1 MCSII
6 GIISKNV
13 VVAPALVESLKRM
26 EYRGYDSVG
35 VATLSKHDKISVK
48 KGIGK
53 VNQVNMNLGLE
64 KMEGLV
70 GIGHTRWATH
80 GGVTDYNAHPH
91 PCCTEDIAVVH
102 NGIIEN
108 YLLLK
113 EKLIKK
119 GHRFK
124 SETDTEVIAHLLE
137 EHYNSSKDI
146 KSAMMETVKQ
156 LEGSYAFV
164 AMFANGTL
172 ACARL
177 DEPLVIGI
185 SNNAYYASSDV
196 LGFLQYTDQAI
207 FLDNHDLAIID
218 NKGGASIFTFNGE
231 PVSRTVTK
239 VAWELADA
247 NKGEFAHYTIKEI
260 FEQLTSIK
268 AATMQEENKLKAF
281 CDALIN
287 ANNVIITGSG
297 TSYHTSLIMSMIG
310 SRLMKKRFEPVMASE
325 FKYNIGSIDKDTT
338 IIAISQSGETADVL
352 SATKLARSE
361 GAKLLSIVNVPTSS
375 LARTSDISL
384 SINCGP
390 EVGVAATKSFTGQ
403 ISLAYSIIDRI
414 SGGKVGFDND
424 IVSTNIARM
433 LANSASIERLVN
445 MTMPKVNDIYLL
457 GRSIHFPIALEGAL
471 KMKELAYVH
480 AEGIAAGEL
489 KHGPLALMDKNA
501 VVFVLNPE
509 DKTYSDTLS
518 SAHEVK
524 ARGAKIIGISNV
536 HNEIYDA
543 MLEIPKMNNEIL
555 YPLVE
560 IIPLQLF
567 SYYLALQNNADPD
580 FPRNLAK
587 SVTVR

>member
-13 VVAPALVESLKRM
+13 VAPTLVESLKRM

-35 VATLSKHDKISVK
+35 VATLSNSDKISVK

-53 VNQVNMNLGLE
+53 VNQVNSSLNLAS
-64 KMEGLV
+64 MEGFV

-91 PCCTEDIAVVH
+91 PCCTNDIAVVH

-108 YLLLK
+108 YLPLK
-113 EKLIKK
+113 EELVKK
-119 GHRFK
+119 GHRFR

-137 EHYNSSKDI
+137 DHYNASKDI
-146 KSAMMETVKQ
+146 KAAMIETVKQ
-156 LEGSYAFV
+156 LDGSYAFV

-185 SNNAYYASSDV
+185 SDNACYASSDV
-196 LGFLQYTDQAI
+196 LGFLQHTDQAI
-207 FLDNHDLAIID
+207 FLDNRDMAIID
-218 NKGGASIFTFNGE
+218 KNGTNIFNFNGE
-231 PVSRTVTK
+231 PVARSVTK
-239 VAWELADA
+239 VAWELADV

-260 FEQLTSIK
+260 FEQRTSIK
-268 AATMQEENKLKAF
+268 AATYQEEHKIKAF
-281 CDALIN
+281 CSAI
-287 ANNVIITGSG
+287 AGAGNVIITGSG

-310 SRLMKKRFEPVMASE
+310 SRFLKKRFEPVMASE
-325 FKYNIGSIDKDTT
+325 FQYNMDSVDKDTV
-338 IIAISQSGETADVL
+338 IVAISQSGETADVL
-352 SATKLARSE
+352 SAIKLGKAA
-361 GAKLLSIVNVPTSS
+361 GAKILSIVNVPTSS
-375 LARTSDISL
+375 VARTSDVSL
-384 SINCGP
+384 SVNCGP
-390 EVGVAATKSFTGQ
+390 EIGVAATKSFTGQ
-403 ISLAYSIIDRI
+403 VSLAYAILDRI
-414 SGGKVGFDND
+414 SGGKIGFDRD
-424 IVSTNIARM
+424 VVSSSISKM
-433 LANSASIERLVN
+433 LAGSASIERLVN

-501 VVFVLNPE
+501 VVFVLNPY

-536 HNEIYDA
+536 PNDIYDA
-543 MLEIPKMNNEIL
+543 MIEMPKMDNELL

>member
-13 VVAPALVESLKRM
+13 VAPTLVESLKRM

-35 VATLSKHDKISVK
+35 VATLSSSDKISVK

-53 VNQVNMNLGLE
+53 VNQVNSSLDLAS
-64 KMEGLV
+64 MEGFV

-91 PCCTEDIAVVH
+91 PCCTNDIVVVH

-108 YLLLK
+108 YVPLK
-113 EKLIKK
+113 EELVRK
-119 GHRFK
+119 GHRFR

-137 EHYNSSKDI
+137 DHYNASKDI

-156 LEGSYAFV
+156 LDGSYAFV
-164 AMFANGTL
+164 TMFANGTL

-185 SNNAYYASSDV
+185 SDNACYASSDV
-196 LGFLQYTDQAI
+196 LGFLQHTDQAI
-207 FLDNHDLAIID
+207 FLDNRDMAIID
-218 NKGGASIFTFNGE
+218 KNGANIFNFNGE
-231 PVSRTVTK
+231 PVARSVTK
-239 VAWELADA
+239 VAWELADV

-260 FEQLTSIK
+260 FEQKTSIK
-268 AATMQEENKLKAF
+268 AATYQEEHKIKAF
-281 CDALIN
+281 CSAI
-287 ANNVIITGSG
+287 ASAGNVIVTGSG
-297 TSYHTSLIMSMIG
+297 TSYHTSLIMSTIG
-310 SRLMKKRFEPVMASE
+310 SRFLKKRFEPVMASE
-325 FKYNIGSIDKDTT
+325 FQYNMDSVDEGTVIV
-338 IIAISQSGETADVL
+338 AISQSGETADVL
-352 SATKLARSE
+352 SAIKLAKAA
-361 GAKLLSIVNVPTSS
+361 GAKILSIVNVPTSS
-375 LARTSDISL
+375 VARISDVSL
-384 SINCGP
+384 SVNCGP
-390 EVGVAATKSFTGQ
+390 EIGVAATKSFTGQ
-403 ISLAYSIIDRI
+403 VSLAYAILDRI
-414 SGGKVGFDND
+414 SGGKIGFDREV
-424 IVSTNIARM
+424 VSSSISKM
-433 LANSASIERLVN
+433 LAGSASIERLVN

-457 GRSIHFPIALEGAL
+457 GRSMHFPIALEGAL

-501 VVFVLNPE
+501 VVFVLNPD

-536 HNEIYDA
+536 PNDIYDA
-543 MLEIPKMNNEIL
+543 MIEIPKMDNELL

>member
-1 MCSII
+1 MMCSII
-6 GIISKNV
+6 GIVGKNV
-13 VVAPALVESLKRM
+13 VAPTLVESLKRM

-35 VATLSKHDKISVK
+35 VATLSTNKISVR

-53 VNQVNMNLGLE
+53 VNQVNNNLNLAG
-64 KMEGLV
+64 MDGFV

-91 PCCTEDIAVVH
+91 PCCTNDIAVVH

-108 YLLLK
+108 YKELK
-113 EKLIKK
+113 EELIRK
-119 GHRFK
+119 GHQFR

-137 EHYNSSKDI
+137 DYYNASGDI
-146 KSAMMETVKQ
+146 KKAMMETVRT
-156 LEGSYAFV
+156 LDGSYAFV

-177 DEPLVIGI
+177 DEPLVIGV
-185 SNNAYYASSDV
+185 SDNAIYASSDV
-196 LGFLQYTDQAI
+196 LGFLQYTDQAV
-207 FLDNHDLAIID
+207 FLDNRDMAIID
-218 NKGGASIFTFNGE
+218 GAGINIFNFGGELVARS
-231 PVSRTVTK
+231 VTK

-260 FEQLTSIK
+260 FEQRTSIK
-268 AATMQEENKLKAF
+268 TATYQEGHKIKAF
-281 CDALIN
+281 CDALAGAGNI
-287 ANNVIITGSG
+287 IITGSG
-297 TSYHTSLIMSMIG
+297 TSYHTSLITSMIG
-310 SRLMKKRFEPVMASE
+310 SRFLKKRFEPVMASE
-325 FKYNIGSIDKDTT
+325 FKYNIDSIDKDTVVV
-338 IIAISQSGETADVL
+338 AISQSGETADVL
-352 SATKLARSE
+352 SATKLARAA
-361 GAKLLSIVNVPTSS
+361 GAKILSIVNVPTSS
-375 LARTSDISL
+375 LSRTADISL
-384 SINCGP
+384 SINSGP
-390 EVGVAATKSFTGQ
+390 EIGVAATKSFTGQ
-403 ISLAYSIIDRI
+403 VSLAYAILDMM
-414 SGGKVGFDND
+414 SGGRIGFDRD
-424 IVSTNIARM
+424 VVSDVIAKM
-433 LANSASIERLVN
+433 LASSASVERLVN
-445 MTMPKVNDIYLL
+445 ITMPKVNDIYLL

-501 VVFVLNPE
+501 VVFVLNPD
-509 DKTYSDTLS
+509 DKTYVDTLS

-524 ARGAKIIGISNV
+524 ARGAKIIGVSNV
-536 HNEIYDA
+536 PNDVYDA
-543 MLEIPKMNNEIL
+543 MIEIPKVKNELL

-580 FPRNLAK
+580 YPRNLAK

>member
-6 GIISKNV
+6 GIIGRD
-13 VVAPALVESLKRM
+13 VVAPALIESLKRM

-35 VATLSKHDKISVK
+35 VATLSIDKISIR
-48 KGIGK
+48 KGTGK
-53 VNQVNMNLGLE
+53 VNQVNSSLNLAEMDGF
-64 KMEGLV
+64 V

-91 PCCTEDIAVVH
+91 SCCTDDIAVVH

-108 YLLLK
+108 YSVLK
-113 EKLIKK
+113 QELAGK
-119 GHRFK
+119 GHRFR

-137 EHYNSSKDI
+137 DHYNSSKDV
-146 KSAMMETVKQ
+146 KKAMMETVKR

-164 AMFANGTL
+164 AMFANSTL

-185 SNNAYYASSDV
+185 SDNAYYASSDV
-196 LGFLQYTDQAI
+196 LGFLQYTDQAV
-207 FLDNHDLAIID
+207 FLDNRDIAIIRQ
-218 NKGGASIFTFNGE
+218 NNVSIFNFSGDR
-231 PVSRTVTK
+231 VARSVTK
-239 VAWELADA
+239 VAWELADV
-247 NKGEFAHYTIKEI
+247 NKGKFAHYTIKEI
-260 FEQLTSIK
+260 FEQRTAVK
-268 AATMQEENKLKAF
+268 AATYQEDHGIKAF
-281 CDALIN
+281 CDALSSAGNI
-287 ANNVIITGSG
+287 IITGSG
-297 TSYHTSLIMSMIG
+297 TSYHTSLIISMVG
-310 SRLMKKRFEPVMASE
+310 SRFLKKRFGPVMASE
-325 FKYNIGSIDKDTT
+325 FKYNMDSIDKET
-338 IIAISQSGETADVL
+338 IVIAISQSGETADVL
-352 SATKLARSE
+352 SATKLARAQ
-361 GAKLLSIVNVPTSS
+361 GARILSIVNVPTSS
-375 LARTSDISL
+375 LARTADVSL
-384 SINCGP
+384 RINSGP
-390 EVGVAATKSFTGQ
+390 EIGVAATKSFTGQ
-403 ISLAYSIIDRI
+403 VSLAYAILDSI
-414 SGGKVGFDND
+414 SGGKIGFDREV
-424 IVSTNIARM
+424 VSEKITKM
-433 LANSASIERLVN
+433 LSCASSIERLVN
-445 MTMPKVNDIYLL
+445 TTMPRVNDIYLL

-501 VVFVLNPE
+501 YVLVLNP
-509 DKTYSDTLS
+509 DDVTYSDTLS

-536 HNEIYDA
+536 PNEIYDS
-543 MLEIPKMNNEIL
+543 MIEIPKMENDLL

>member
-1 MCSII
+1 M
-6 GIISKNV
+6 ISKNI
-13 VVAPALVESLKRM
+13 VAPALVESLKRM

-35 VATLSKHDKISVK
+35 VATLSTNKISVK

-53 VNQVNMNLGLE
+53 VGQVNSSLNLAS
-64 KMEGLV
+64 MEGFV

-91 PCCTEDIAVVH
+91 PCCTNDIAVVH

-108 YLLLK
+108 YLPLK
-113 EKLIKK
+113 EELVKR

-137 EHYNSSKDI
+137 EYYKAGRDV
-146 KSAMMETVKQ
+146 KYAMIETVKR
-156 LEGSYAFV
+156 LEGSYAFL

-185 SNNAYYASSDV
+185 SDKTYYASSDV
-196 LGFLQYTDQAI
+196 LGFLQYTDQAM
-207 FLDNHDLAIID
+207 FLDNRDIAIID
-218 NKGGASIFTFNGE
+218 KAGISIFNFSGD
-231 PVSRTVTK
+231 PVTRVITK

-260 FEQLTSIK
+260 FEQRTSVK
-268 AATMQEENKLKAF
+268 AATYQDDHKIKAF
-281 CDALIN
+281 CDAIMSASN
-287 ANNVIITGSG
+287 IIVTGSG
-297 TSYHTSLIMSMIG
+297 SSYHTSLILSMLG
-310 SRLMKKRFEPVMASE
+310 SRLLKKRFEPVMASE
-325 FKYNIGSIDKDTT
+325 FKYNMDSIDKDTV
-338 IIAISQSGETADVL
+338 IVAISQSGETADVL
-352 SATKLARSE
+352 SATKLASAA
-361 GAKLLSIVNVPTSS
+361 GAKILSIVNVQTSS
-375 LARTSDISL
+375 LARIADVSL
-384 SINCGP
+384 SIKAGP
-390 EVGVAATKSFTGQ
+390 EIGVAATKSFTGQ
-403 ISLAYSIIDRI
+403 VSLGYAILDRI
-414 SGGKVGFDND
+414 SGGKVGFDREV
-424 IVSTNIARM
+424 VSDKISRM
-433 LANSASIERLVN
+433 LAGSASIERLVN

-457 GRSIHFPIALEGAL
+457 GRSIHFPIVLEGAL

-501 VVFVLNPE
+501 VVFVLNPD
-509 DKTYSDTLS
+509 DKTYIDTLS
-518 SAHEVK
+518 SANEVK
-524 ARGAKIIGISNV
+524 ARGAKIIGISNLPNNV
-536 HNEIYDA
+536 YDA
-543 MLEIPKMNNEIL
+543 MIEIPKMDNDLL

-567 SYYLALQNNADPD
+567 SYYLALQHNADPD

>member
-6 GIISKNV
+6 GIIGRD
-13 VVAPALVESLKRM
+13 VVAPALIESLKRM

-35 VATLSKHDKISVK
+35 VATLSIDKISIR
-48 KGIGK
+48 KGTGK
-53 VNQVNMNLGLE
+53 VNQVNSSLNLAEMDGF
-64 KMEGLV
+64 V

-91 PCCTEDIAVVH
+91 SCCTDDIAVVH

-108 YLLLK
+108 YSVLK
-113 EKLIKK
+113 QELAGK
-119 GHRFK
+119 GHRFR

-137 EHYNSSKDI
+137 DHYNSSKDV
-146 KSAMMETVKQ
+146 KKAMMETVKR

-164 AMFANGTL
+164 AMFANSTL

-185 SNNAYYASSDV
+185 SDNAYYASSDV
-196 LGFLQYTDQAI
+196 LGFLQYTDQAV
-207 FLDNHDLAIID
+207 FLDNRDIAIIRQ
-218 NKGGASIFTFNGE
+218 NNVSIFNFSGDR
-231 PVSRTVTK
+231 VARSVTK
-239 VAWELADA
+239 VAWELADV
-247 NKGEFAHYTIKEI
+247 NKGKFAHYTIKEI
-260 FEQLTSIK
+260 FEQRTAVK
-268 AATMQEENKLKAF
+268 AATYQEDHGIKAF
-281 CDALIN
+281 CDALSSAGNI
-287 ANNVIITGSG
+287 IITGSG
-297 TSYHTSLIMSMIG
+297 TSYHTSLIISMVG
-310 SRLMKKRFEPVMASE
+310 SRFLKKRFGPVMASE
-325 FKYNIGSIDKDTT
+325 FKYNMDSIDKET
-338 IIAISQSGETADVL
+338 IVIAISQSGETADVL
-352 SATKLARSE
+352 SATKLARAQ
-361 GAKLLSIVNVPTSS
+361 GARILSIVNVPTSS
-375 LARTSDISL
+375 LARTADVSL
-384 SINCGP
+384 RINSGP
-390 EVGVAATKSFTGQ
+390 EIGVAATKSFTGQ
-403 ISLAYSIIDRI
+403 VSLAYAILDSI
-414 SGGKVGFDND
+414 SGGKIGFDREV
-424 IVSTNIARM
+424 VSEKITKM
-433 LANSASIERLVN
+433 LSGASSIERLVN
-445 MTMPKVNDIYLL
+445 TTMPRVNDIYLL

-501 VVFVLNPE
+501 YVLVLNP
-509 DKTYSDTLS
+509 DDVTYSDTLS

-536 HNEIYDA
+536 PNEIYDS
-543 MLEIPKMNNEIL
+543 MIEIPKMENDLL